1 MEKKREK
8 DPEREGGEGV
18 GGRRVESAGEWREE
32 VDVRRRGEE
41 VDVRRRGEEV
51 DVKRRG
57 EEVDVKRRGE
67 DGVGERGEGDAEE
80 RQERDAVGKWKVDSE
95 GMDQDQYLWQENIKI
110 YNHAEESV
118 FRKGL
123 ETHRRRN
130 GKGGGAGPL
139 QHFTIETLLIFMH
152 AAQIAVSQ

>member
-1 MEKKREK
+1 MG
-8 DPEREGGEGV
+8 ERRGEG
-18 GGRRVESAGEWREE
+18 AGEWREE

-51 DVKRRG
+51 G
-57 EEVDVKRRGE
+57 VKRRGE

-123 ETHRRRN
+123 EIYRLRN
-130 GKGGGAGPL
+130 GRGGGEGGQGPSNIL
-139 QHFTIETLLIFMH
+139 PLRLY
-152 AAQIAVSQ
+152 